1 MNKDGRKVIATAK
14 PGRKLRPGFVLTR
27 LCMAYALSYMSVK
40 RVFLSGSLIIGEILS
55 KFAG

>member
-14 PGRKLRPGFVLTR
+14 PGRKLRPGFVLTG

-40 RVFLSGSLIIGEILS
+40 RVFYPVH
-55 KFAG
+55 